1 MTTKYTQYFWSF
13 VIVLASVRG
22 AFVYHLGLP
31 PNTVYT
37 LSAALLV
44 FFGLLSFRSMW
55 VTKAYKSLISLKKA
69 ININAFLIGFY
80 MLFLMVTFSPD
91 QYSMTYLFAIFPIIF
106 VLVRYDERLLNGIVY
121 VITLVTVFG
130 VVYFYNI
137 GISGG
142 FDDIEAANLS
152 LRPGDLNYSRIG
164 ENLLPAGYQGDHHDA
179 ANILVMCSTFLLSK
193 AQLAFSVRNRFLYFS
208 VYFLVLFVT
217 LLTGSAANII
227 VLIGISGLSIIYYLK
242 KHPHII
248 VLFFCAL
255 PSLLFNL
262 DVLSDYTYFYEKI
275 IATQSDKDGGGIFR
289 SLDLNSI
296 IASLH
301 SILFGFGYAFK
312 VPMTTSEIG
321 FVKTLISVGVIP
333 FLILMFICFSPLYY
347 IYNLR
352 KNGKAQAYL
361 LRHHNPEILTPNLV
375 KISSAY
381 QLRLI
386 IIAMPVFAG
395 IMTLLHYGSLFR
407 VTSVGLFC
415 VLLAIFFKEYL
426 AINKDREIQWSAHKL
441 DLLNK

>member
-1 MTTKYTQYFWSF
+1 MTTKYTHYFWSF

-22 AFVYHLGLP
+22 VFVYHLGLP
-31 PNTVYT
+31 PNAVYT

-44 FFGLLSFRSMW
+44 YFGLLSFRSMW
-55 VTKAYKSLISLKKA
+55 ITKAYKSLISLKRA
-69 ININAFLIGFY
+69 IKLNAFLIGFY
-80 MLFLMVTFSPD
+80 MLLLMLTFSLD

-106 VLVRYDERLLNGIVY
+106 ALVRYDERLLNGIVY

-137 GISGG
+137 GISAG
-142 FDDIEAANLS
+142 FDAIEAANLT
-152 LRPGDLNYSRIG
+152 LRPGDLSYSRIG

-193 AQLAFSVRNRFLYFS
+193 AQLAYSVKNRFLYFS
-208 VYFLVLFVT
+208 VYSIVLFVT

-227 VLIGISGLSIIYYLK
+227 VLISIGGLSLFFYVK
-242 KHPHII
+242 KNPHVI
-248 VLFFCAL
+248 VLFFL
-255 PSLLFNL
+255 VLLSLLFNL
-262 DVLSDYTYFYEKI
+262 DALSDYTYFYEKI
-275 IATQSDKDGGGIFR
+275 IASQSDKDGGGIFR

-296 IASLH
+296 MASFH
-301 SILFGFGYAFK
+301 SILFGFGYAFN

-321 FVKTLISVGVIP
+321 FVKTLISVGFIP
-333 FLILMFICFSPLYY
+333 FLILIFICFSPLYY

-352 KNGKAQAYL
+352 KNDKAHACL
-361 LRHHNPEILTPNLV
+361 LKYHNPEILAANFI
-375 KISSAY
+375 KISRAY
-381 QLRLI
+381 QVRLI

-415 VLLAIFFKEYL
+415 VLLALFFKEYL
-426 AINKDREIQWSAHKL
+426 AINKAREIQWPLHKL
-441 DLLNK
+441 DLLKK